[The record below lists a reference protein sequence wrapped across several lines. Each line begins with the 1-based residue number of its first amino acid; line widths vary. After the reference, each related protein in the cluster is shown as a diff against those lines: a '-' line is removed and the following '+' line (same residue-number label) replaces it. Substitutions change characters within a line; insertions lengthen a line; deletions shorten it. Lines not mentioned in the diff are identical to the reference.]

1 MWFNLA
7 LYLKRGPSGGEY
19 NGGGGATSA
28 AAIEPCLLEVDS
40 WIDSR
45 KQLYDTLSEL
55 IIHNNIKLK

>member
-28 AAIEPCLLEVDS
+28 AAAIEPCLLEVDS

-45 KQLYDTLSEL
+45 KTTLWHVEWV
-55 IIHNNIKLK
+55 NYPQ